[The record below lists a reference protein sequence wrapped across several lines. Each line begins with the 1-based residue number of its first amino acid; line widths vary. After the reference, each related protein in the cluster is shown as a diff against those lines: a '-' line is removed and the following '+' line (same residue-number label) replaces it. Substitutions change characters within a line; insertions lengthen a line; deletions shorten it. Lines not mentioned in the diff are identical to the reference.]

1 MDKSAEEIR
10 PIPGDLKTPET
21 YETPTKSP
29 RKEQVLVRF
38 QYGKEKDIIGDR
50 KGEK

>member
-1 MDKSAEEIR
+1 MDKSSEEIR
-10 PIPGDLKTPET
+10 PIPGDLKTPES
-21 YETPTKSP
+21 YEIFTESP

-50 KGEK
+50 KGDK